1 MIKGIQ
7 KSKLNIIIDI
17 ILLVLLVLMAGFG
30 FLIKYVLLPGIQRN
44 SKYGANIDLEFLG
57 MDRHQWGNIHLIISI
72 IFIALIILHIIL
84 HWDMILCILDKM
96 IPRKIVRNLFLTT
109 LTIITITLFISPF
122 LVNPVLVSHE
132 NNFRNRTERL
142 ERTEGEANTIDTFQ
156 KTVIIETQ
164 KPLKEEI
171 VASSHDK
178 AKEEYDVHGT
188 QTINEV
194 SEQYNVPA
202 DFICKELK
210 ISGSNQYQR
219 LGRLRKEYG
228 FTMSEVSNAI
238 AKYKNS
244 QLAQ

>member
-7 KSKLNIIIDI
+7 KSKLNIVIDI

-30 FLIKYVLLPGIQRN
+30 FLIKYVLLPGTQRN
-44 SKYGANIDLEFLG
+44 SKYGSNIDLEFLG

-96 IPRKIVRNLFLTT
+96 IPRKTVRNLLLAT
-109 LTIITITLFISPF
+109 LTIFTITLFISPF
-122 LVNPVLVSHE
+122 LVSPVQVNHE

-142 ERTEGEANTIDTFQ
+142 ERAGREAITQ
-156 KTVIIETQ
+156 KKVIIETQ
-164 KPLKEEI
+164 TPLKEKIE
-171 VASSHDK
+171 VSTHDK

-188 QTINEV
+188 QTIDEV
-194 SEQYNVPA
+194 SAQYNVPA
-202 DFICKELK
+202 NYICKELK
-210 ISGSNQYQR
+210 VSENNKYQR

-228 FTMSEVSNAI
+228 FSMSEVSNAI

-244 QLAQ
+244 QTTQ